1 MNVVYKAIVIDDEP
15 LAIDVIT
22 HHLKR
27 FSNFEVVRTFTD
39 SVEAFNYL
47 KEEHG
52 IDIVF
57 TDIAMPEISGIEL
70 VKLSKANT
78 RFIMTTSYSEYAVES
93 FDLEV
98 VDYLLKPIS
107 FERLSKAITRFENSK
122 KTTSE
127 SSLQPSFYV
136 KEGDD
141 FIKILIKDID
151 YIQGLKDYAKI
162 VTGSNYCMVLKTLKS
177 IESILNTYQFI
188 RIHKSYIVP
197 LSKISQY
204 NGKCVLI
211 NNTEIPVGNSY
222 RETLKV
228 YLNNKRL

>member
-1 MNVVYKAIVIDDEP
+1 MYKTIIIDDEP
-15 LAIDVIT
+15 LAIDVME

-27 FSNFEVVRTFTD
+27 FSNFEVVNTFTD

-47 KEEHG
+47 KEEHH
-52 IDIVF
+52 IDVVF

-70 VKLSKANT
+70 VKLATLNT
-78 RFIMTTSYSEYAVES
+78 MFILTTSYSKYAVES

-107 FERLSKAITRFENSK
+107 FERLTKAITRFESLK
-122 KTTSE
+122 KKNNTPNLE
-127 SSLQPSFYV
+127 PSFFV
-136 KEGDD
+136 KEGDE
-141 FIKILIKDID
+141 FIKILVKDID

-162 VTGSNYCMVLKTLKS
+162 VTGNNFCLALKTLKS
-177 IESILNTYQFI
+177 IEDVLSPYQFS

-211 NNTEIPVGNSY
+211 NNIEIPVGSSY
-222 RETLKV
+222 RESLKV
-228 YLNNKRL
+228 YLNNNKL

>member
-1 MNVVYKAIVIDDEP
+1 MKLYKAIIIDDES

-27 FSNFEVVRTFTD
+27 FSNFEVIRTFTD
-39 SVEAFNYL
+39 SVEAFNFL
-47 KEEHG
+47 KQG
-52 IDIVF
+52 YKVDLVF

-70 VKLSKANT
+70 VKLCNANT
-78 RFIMTTSYSEYAVES
+78 KFIMTTSFSQYAVES

-107 FERLSKAITRFENSK
+107 FERFCKAIIRFDS
-122 KTTSE
+122 SE
-127 SSLQPSFYV
+127 DIERQHVLEPSFFV
-136 KEGDD
+136 KEGDE

-151 YIQGLKDYAKI
+151 YIEGLKDYVKI
-162 VTGSNYCMVLKTLKS
+162 VTGKNYCLALKSLKS
-177 IESILNTYQFI
+177 IEEILSTYKFM

-197 LSKISQY
+197 LAKISQY
-204 NGKCVLI
+204 NGKCVII
-211 NNTEIPVGNSY
+211 NNSEVPVGSSY

-228 YLNNKRL
+228 YLNENKL

>member
-1 MNVVYKAIVIDDEP
+1 MNLYKTIIIDDEP
-15 LAIDVIT
+15 LAIDVIV

-27 FSNFEVVRTFTD
+27 FSNFDVVKTFTN

-47 KEEHG
+47 KGGHQ

-70 VKLSKANT
+70 VKLSKRNT
-78 RFIMTTSYSEYAVES
+78 LFIITTSYSEYAVES

-107 FERLSKAITRFENSK
+107 FERFTKAIMRFESFK
-122 KTTSE
+122 MKSPDITLE
-127 SSLQPSFYV
+127 PSFFI
-136 KEGDD
+136 KEADE
-141 FIKILIKDID
+141 FIKILVKDID
-151 YIQGLKDYAKI
+151 YIEGLKDYAKI
-162 VTGSNYCMVLKTLKS
+162 ITGNNHCLVLKTLKS
-177 IESILNTYQFI
+177 IETILSVYQFM
-188 RIHKSYIVP
+188 RIHKSYIIP

-211 NNTEIPVGNSY
+211 NNTEIPVGNTY
-222 RETLKV
+222 RESLKA
-228 YLNNKRL
+228 YLNNNKL

>member
-1 MNVVYKAIVIDDEP
+1 MKFYKAIIIDDEP

-27 FSNFEVVRTFTD
+27 FSNFEVVKTFTD
-39 SVEAFNYL
+39 SVEAFNFL
-47 KEEHG
+47 KAANK
-52 IDIVF
+52 IDVVF

-70 VKLSKANT
+70 VKLSKADT
-78 RFIMTTSYSEYAVES
+78 KFIMTTSFSEYAVES

-107 FERLSKAITRFENSK
+107 FERLTKAITRFENLEK
-122 KTTSE
+122 SE
-127 SSLQPSFYV
+127 THNSLEPSFFV
-136 KEGDD
+136 KEGDE
-141 FIKILIKDID
+141 FIKILVKDID
-151 YIQGLKDYAKI
+151 YIEGMKDYAKV
-162 VTGSNYCMVLKTLKS
+162 VTGKNYCLALKTLKS
-177 IESILNTYQFI
+177 IELVLNSHHFM

-211 NNTEIPVGNSY
+211 NNSEIPVGASY
-222 RETLKV
+222 RDALKL
-228 YLNNKRL
+228 YLNNNKL